1 MPYCENCGAQ
11 ISDTAKFCTECGTP
25 CRVRPKQ
32 ETPPM
37 DTPVPEIVPVL
48 TQPTVQL
55 PEVSQPQPEVSRLQ
69 PEVPQ
74 PQSHP
79 RKGMAALAY
88 LGILVLIPL
97 LFARKDSFA
106 RAHASQGLTLYLLT
120 LICNALSE
128 LLLGQLTEIS
138 PILTIAVYT
147 VLGACSVLLFVC
159 SVVGFVRALG
169 GKTKELPLIG
179 KIKFL
184 R

>member
-1 MPYCENCGAQ
+1 
-11 ISDTAKFCTECGTP
+11 
-25 CRVRPKQ
+25 
-32 ETPPM
+32 M

-48 TQPTVQL
+48 TQPTVPQPEISQPQ
-55 PEVSQPQPEVSRLQ
+55 PEVSQPQPEISQPQPEVSQPQ

-79 RKGMAALAY
+79 RKGMASLAY